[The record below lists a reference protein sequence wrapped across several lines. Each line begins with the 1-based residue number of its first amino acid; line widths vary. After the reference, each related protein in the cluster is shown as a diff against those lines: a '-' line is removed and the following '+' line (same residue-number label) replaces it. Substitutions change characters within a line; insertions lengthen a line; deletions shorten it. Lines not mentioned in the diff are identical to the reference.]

1 VSDACPRAC
10 AICPLSLLCLGGQLQ
25 LTRCRNC
32 QRLFVYSEELHLIGY
47 PHGDK
52 RWPEGF
58 FTRRGEEEVYIVE
71 TPLGHKDACPRCAP
85 LQWTWRW
92 DDGTQR
98 SRRRWRI
105 IDCDLEPG
113 L

>member
-1 VSDACPRAC
+1 VHERCTTCRM
-10 AICPLSLLCLGGQLQ
+10 SLLCLGGHLP

-32 QRLFVYSEELHLIGY
+32 QRLFVYSEELHLVGY

-58 FTRRGEEEVYIVE
+58 FQEGADECLVE
-71 TPLGHKDACPRCAP
+71 TPLENANSCPRCSP
-85 LQWTWRW
+85 WNYRWTLPVGQDGKRW
-92 DDGTQR
+92 
-98 SRRRWRI
+98 RRWKV
-105 IDCDLEPG
+105 IDCDLFPE